1 VTEHPGGQPDG
12 PRAADHTRRDLQLDG
27 QGNLKHFLTIDG
39 LERALLTE
47 ILDRAEGF
55 LGVARQAVKKVPLCR
70 GKIVANLF
78 FETST
83 RTRTTFE
90 LAAKR
95 LSADVLNLNIS
106 TSATAKGETLLDT
119 LRNLEAMHVDM
130 FVVRHA
136 DSGAAHFIAAHA
148 APHVSVIN
156 AGDGRHSHPTQG
168 MLDMF
173 TIRRHKGRIDGL
185 VVAIVGDVL
194 HSRVARSQIS
204 ALRTLGADEV
214 RIIAPRTLVPADA
227 ENALGVHV
235 FHDLRQGVR
244 DADVVIML
252 RLQRERMDGAFLP
265 SEHEY
270 FHLFGLTE
278 KRLATAK
285 PDAIVMHPGPINRGV
300 EMDSQV
306 ADGERSVI
314 LEQVSNGLAVRM
326 AVMSMCIGTQH
337 LGIQQETAHD

>member
-1 VTEHPGGQPDG
+1 MPP
-12 PRAADHTRRDLQLDG
+12 PNIQLDDHG
-27 QGNLKHFLTIDG
+27 HLKHFLTLEG
-39 LERALLTE
+39 LSRELLIK
-47 ILDRAEGF
+47 ILDKTEGF

-70 GKIVANLF
+70 GKTVANLF

-95 LSADVLNLNIS
+95 LSADVLTLNIAASS
-106 TSATAKGETLLDT
+106 TSKGETLLDT

-136 DSGAAHFIAAHA
+136 ESGAAHFIAQHV
-148 APHVSVIN
+148 APGVSVIN

-173 TIRRHKGRIDGL
+173 TIRRHKGDFGPL
-185 VVAIVGDVL
+185 TVAIVGDIL
-194 HSRVARSQIS
+194 HSRVARSQLA
-204 ALRTLGADEV
+204 ALRTLGAGEV
-214 RIIAPRTLVPADA
+214 RIIAPRTLLPA
-227 ENALGVHV
+227 EPESLGARV
-235 FHDLRQGVR
+235 FHDLREGVR

-252 RLQRERMDGAFLP
+252 RLQRERMRGAMLP

-270 FHLFGLTE
+270 FQLFGLTE
-278 KRLATAK
+278 ERLATAK

-306 ADGERSVI
+306 ADGPRSVI
-314 LEQVSNGLAVRM
+314 LEQVSNGIAVRM
-326 AVMSMCIGTQH
+326 AVMALCIGTQNR
-337 LGIQQETAHD
+337 LAQADSHD